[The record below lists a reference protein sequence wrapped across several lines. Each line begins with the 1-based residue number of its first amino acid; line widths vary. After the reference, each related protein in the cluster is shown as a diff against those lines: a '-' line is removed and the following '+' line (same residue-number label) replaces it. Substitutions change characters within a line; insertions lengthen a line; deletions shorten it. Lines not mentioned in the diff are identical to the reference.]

1 MEAKH
6 WCAGMSERLGVGEMI
21 PAEFRDDKYFKVH
34 GMLVQREELS
44 SFKCQLNLLLRNT
57 LEARDPL

>member
-1 MEAKH
+1 
-6 WCAGMSERLGVGEMI
+6 MSERLGVGEMI